1 PLITKADG
9 KKFGKTESGN
19 IWLDPARTSPYEFY
33 QFWLNQSDADVI
45 KFLKLFTFLDREA
58 IEALEKSVAEEP
70 HLRKAQKTLAEEIT
84 KFLHG
89 EEALEDAKRITEALF
104 NGEIKTLTSNEVKD
118 AFKDVPTANF
128 DSKDE
133 NLVNVLAETKI
144 SSSRRQARED
154 INNGAIYIN
163 GERQQDVNH
172 VMTADDKLDG
182 EFTVIRRGKK
192 KYHMVTYNKQSMHY

>member
-1 PLITKADG
+1 MCIRD
-9 KKFGKTESGN
+9 S

-45 KFLKLFTFLDREA
+45 KFLKLFTFLDKEA

-70 HLRKAQKTLAEEIT
+70 HLRKAQKSLAEEIT
-84 KFLHG
+84 RFLHG
-89 EEALEDAKRITEALF
+89 EEALEDAKRITDALF
-104 NGEIKTLTSNEVKD
+104 NGEIKSLTSNEIKD
-118 AFKDVPTANF
+118 AFKDVPTENF
-128 DSKDE
+128 DGEDE
-133 NLVNVLAETKI
+133 NLVNVLVETKI

-172 VMTADDKLDG
+172 VITADDKLDG

-192 KYHMVTYNKQSMHY
+192 KYHMVTYNK